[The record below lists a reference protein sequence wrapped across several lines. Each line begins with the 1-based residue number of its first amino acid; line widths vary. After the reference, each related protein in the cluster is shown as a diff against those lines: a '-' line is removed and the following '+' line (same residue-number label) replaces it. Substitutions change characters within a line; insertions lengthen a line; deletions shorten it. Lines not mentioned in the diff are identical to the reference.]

1 MYHIFLLSL
10 SRPGLIIHAGDPD
23 NIHSQSGRRFNPF
36 DSPPKCCRSGS
47 TSTSTPP
54 IENLAIRSAQR
65 HSEALLT
72 EDRCKRSRKRID
84 AALATHQPPPI
95 YLLTEYHASS
105 NSSSSGLSPAPAIQ
119 STALIFCTDDLVA
132 AASRARRI
140 NAATL
145 FSLEISRRV
154 NTEARS
160 TTRSR
165 CRGGGMVFD
174 DGSHIRPCSNFGRRV
189 SVSTDRSTPIR
200 RTGVVADHAP
210 RVPPDEDRARPCVTR
225 STIVC
230 YKPTVSTLLLL
241 LLPARDNVFINS
253 NTPPTDRTHGRKLF
267 REFSRYR
274 RVRK

>member
-1 MYHIFLLSL
+1 
-10 SRPGLIIHAGDPD
+10 
-23 NIHSQSGRRFNPF
+23 
-36 DSPPKCCRSGS
+36 
-47 TSTSTPP
+47 
-54 IENLAIRSAQR
+54 
-65 HSEALLT
+65 
-72 EDRCKRSRKRID
+72 
-84 AALATHQPPPI
+84 
-95 YLLTEYHASS
+95 
-105 NSSSSGLSPAPAIQ
+105 
-119 STALIFCTDDLVA
+119 
-132 AASRARRI
+132 
-140 NAATL
+140 
-145 FSLEISRRV
+145 
-154 NTEARS
+154 
-160 TTRSR
+160 
-165 CRGGGMVFD
+165 MVFD

-200 RTGVVADHAP
+200 RTGVVADRAP

>member
-119 STALIFCTDDLVA
+119 STALIFCTNDLVA

-165 CRGGGMVFD
+165 CGSGRGGMVFD

-189 SVSTDRSTPIR
+189 SVSTDRSMPIR
-200 RTGVVADHAP
+200 RTGVVAD
-210 RVPPDEDRARPCVTR
+210 RVFHRMRIARVHVSRARRSCATSRPFPPSSSSSFQPGTMFSLTR
-225 STIVC
+225 IHRQPIEHTEESFFENFRGIV
-230 YKPTVSTLLLL
+230 
-241 LLPARDNVFINS
+241 
-253 NTPPTDRTHGRKLF
+253 
-267 REFSRYR
+267 E
-274 RVRK
+274 

>member
-1 MYHIFLLSL
+1 M
-10 SRPGLIIHAGDPD
+10 
-23 NIHSQSGRRFNPF
+23 
-36 DSPPKCCRSGS
+36 
-47 TSTSTPP
+47 
-54 IENLAIRSAQR
+54 
-65 HSEALLT
+65 LT

-132 AASRARRI
+132 ADSRARRI

-200 RTGVVADHAP
+200 RTGVVAD
-210 RVPPDEDRARPCVTR
+210 RVFRTRIARVHVSRARRSCATSRPFPPSSSSSFQPGTMFSLTR
-225 STIVC
+225 IHRSAIEHTEESFFENFRDIV
-230 YKPTVSTLLLL
+230 
-241 LLPARDNVFINS
+241 
-253 NTPPTDRTHGRKLF
+253 
-267 REFSRYR
+267 E
-274 RVRK
+274 